1 MTAPCDA
8 ISIFTLD
15 DGKVLVEIQN
25 IQTGAVGTMV
35 FKDDKEALTHIL
47 DLEKLSLIIIKGCKK

>member
-1 MTAPCDA
+1 MITCDA

-15 DGKVLVEIQN
+15 DNSVLIEIQN
-25 IQTGAVGTMV
+25 TQTGATGSMI

-47 DLEKLSLIIIKGCKK
+47 DLEKLTLTILKDCKK